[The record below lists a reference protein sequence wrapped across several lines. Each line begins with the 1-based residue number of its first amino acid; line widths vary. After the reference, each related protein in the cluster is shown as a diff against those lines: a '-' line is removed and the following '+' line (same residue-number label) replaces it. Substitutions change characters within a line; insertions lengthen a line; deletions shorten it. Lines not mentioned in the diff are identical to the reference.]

1 MENEWCKGNERISVF
16 SLGRKWTTGRARR
29 NRFQATGSILKV
41 LHTSREWHYSKHTLV
56 GTGLKPHSPRRPGV
70 LLSDD
75 TPVNNSPGAHT
86 QRWRRWTE
94 NRDTTATHKTGP
106 PPTVF
111 HPPEIYLGLLVP
123 VSWVTYLSTTYQ
135 RIVQVSRNV
144 VEIFVFY
151 VITAWTHENDRKVRI
166 ACEL

>member
-16 SLGRKWTTGRARR
+16 SLGRKWTTVRARR

-56 GTGLKPHSPRRPGV
+56 GTGLKPHSTRRPGV

-111 HPPEIYLGLLVP
+111 HPPEIYLGLLCSRFLGNLP
-123 VSWVTYLSTTYQ
+123 IDQ

-144 VEIFVFY
+144 AEIFVFY
-151 VITAWTHENDRKVRI
+151 AITAWTHEDDCKVRI